1 MKKNYLL
8 IAAGL
13 FCALTMQAQKRIV
26 ASVGF
31 EVDDASYQSQF
42 PLTALD
48 VRPAHWDDNNTN
60 QNGSQLGFIHGDWVN
75 YKAEDEWTELCE
87 DDPHSGDYC
96 FQAIN
101 GGSRLYNTWDRGFKL
116 RLDGVQELTP
126 YRVSFWVKADPE
138 TTYSIKPDGT
148 TVQDGETTE
157 ATKLTS
163 WFSQGTE
170 ELDKSIPNYGL
181 DQSKE
186 LLTGKTMTF
195 TGDWQRVVYQVFVCP
210 KSDIDATRQ
219 SWQGN
224 STFPAAY
231 GGEGETYWEHFQQ
244 HFPDMYFFIANMFYP
259 TTYYLDDILVEENV
273 TVKEVTYSDEI
284 IKVDFG
290 YPTNMGNLA
299 SGNKG
304 TVTFDP
310 SCVTVTQDGEEVPV
324 LYVEGKSDGYLYIF
338 VDEQLYDDSEVIVSF
353 KGDKNLLYSDASKRP
368 TAETGD
374 VAVFGFEDEK
384 AYWDETVYAEAAAY
398 GTPAMK
404 RSVPVNNSFNLKP
417 EEVQEVSITY
427 TSKVQLTKNAK
438 AVLKHGGKTTDFT
451 EGMKLSSDALTVT
464 VPVSGLEDGAYTLVV
479 TGLKNETGTETAN
492 DAEVSFEIGEVQGE
506 TSAQVVYQS
515 DYTIAG
521 SNVPYGFSGYG
532 KGAWQKSTREAP
544 YSGNQS
550 APRLMSSGDSK
561 GIYMCARPEGDKVS
575 LEFGKYAAV
584 AAAENGGTITNLYD
598 AETNPTGIDPATEAL
613 YLEPGDYLLRFVM
626 PAWDVTRTAK
636 VFKSGIYSVNI
647 DNTQDDPYVDV
658 PVADAVWEEPA
669 PHSVIGDVGV
679 FNTNDLT
686 SEDVTTHEFTITEPG
701 YYYVKFTGTDLG
713 YEAWLLVSLAVS
725 AKPSSTGAYV
735 LAQLKEDIEKA
746 EEMFNTTDEKYNG
759 TAKNALQATIQEA
772 KETRF
777 TNEEEVNAMAKK
789 LTAAKQALTDRM
801 TNYDNY
807 VKAYE
812 SAVTALEGLTDKYKT
827 NERLKGNLKEAQD
840 IVEKYQDVNPTNY
853 SDEELAAAI
862 TDVNNVNTILN
873 GIKSVV
879 DVLTYR
885 ATQASNLAKKL
896 MLVEEDVIAALD
908 ALSNDAPGT
917 IDAANKH
924 NTLALYQLI
933 ASEYPLDELM
943 EKVWSTET
951 YPDEDIE
958 NDPNYDDQGHKLLR
972 SGINLTGYIN
982 NPNFYTTRAD
992 ENIAD
997 DTFYAWLC
1005 TQYTEDHVTYQDTGI
1020 TGSEF
1025 VKDSRLISIGATVD
1039 YDLYQV
1045 LTDLPVGVYTV
1056 ELGSRLATYDYDY
1069 DGDGK
1074 AETNEYNGFDENTGL
1089 WDKYV
1094 YAQVDDTKLDDTNTT
1109 KFSRGGYGSPQPTYV
1124 YNVVV
1129 KEGQK
1134 LRIGAVEHYTSGK
1147 AMKNGEATSFWDT
1160 TTFVDNARIYFSA
1173 PLEGYDY
1180 AAAAQKLENEIAT
1193 EIKTVD
1199 AAPAQ
1204 QNNVIVNLA
1213 GQQVDENYK
1222 GIVIKNGVK
1231 YLQK

>member
-1 MKKNYLL
+1 MKKINLL

-13 FCALTMQAQKRIV
+13 MCTASMQAQTVV
-26 ASVGF
+26 ASLGF
-31 EVDDASYQSQF
+31 EYDSEDKSKVEAYKTDY
-42 PLTALD
+42 ALD
-48 VRPAHWDDNNTN
+48 KDH
-60 QNGSQLGFIHGDWVN
+60 GIYGDWVN
-75 YKAEDEWTELCE
+75 YKESDTWNEMCT
-87 DDPHSGDYC
+87 DDPHSGEYC
-96 FQAIN
+96 FMAANTGDVGQ
-101 GGSRLYNTWDRGFKL
+101 TWDRGFKL
-116 RLDGVQELTP
+116 SFPMKLETP
-126 YRVSFWVKADPE
+126 YRVSFWAKVDPS
-138 TTYSIKPDGT
+138 YSGPDGT
-148 TVQDGETTE
+148 GQRTIESTE
-157 ATKLTS
+157 LTS
-163 WFSQGTE
+163 WLSKGME
-170 ELDKSIPNYGL
+170 MYDKSILSYGM
-181 DQSKE
+181 DHM
-186 LLTGKTMTF
+186 TGPSADVKF
-195 TGDWQRVVYQVFVCP
+195 NGEWQHVSYVVYNP
-210 KSDIDATRQ
+210 TAEAMDATIPG
-219 SWQGN
+219 WQGT
-224 STFPAAY
+224 STFPISM
-231 GGEGETYWEHFQQ
+231 GGDGEESYRDHFDAKL
-244 HFPDMYFFIANMFYP
+244 PEVYFFIANMFCP
-259 TTYYLDDILVEENV
+259 VTYYLDDIVIEEGV
-273 TVKEVTYSDEI
+273 TVREVTYSDEI

-290 YPTNMGNLA
+290 YATNIADLA
-299 SGNKG
+299 KG
-304 TVTFDP
+304 VNGTASFDP

-338 VDEQLYDDSEVIVSF
+338 VDEQLYDDSEVIVNF
-353 KGDKNLLYSDASKRP
+353 TGAEGLLYGNGDASKRP
-368 TAETGD
+368 SSETGE
-374 VAVFGFEDEK
+374 VAVFGFQNEK

-515 DYTIAG
+515 DFTIAG

-598 AETNPTGIDPATEAL
+598 AETNPTGIDPDTEAL

-992 ENIAD
+992 ENAAD
-997 DTFYAWLC
+997 GSFYAWLC
-1005 TQYTEDHVTYQDTGI
+1005 TQNTEERVTHLDPGV
-1020 TGSEF
+1020 TGSDF
-1025 VKDSRLISIGATVD
+1025 VKDSRLISYGESVD
-1039 YDLYQV
+1039 YDLYQI

-1069 DGDGK
+1069 DGDGTK
-1074 AETNEYNGFDENTGL
+1074 ETNEYNGFDENTGL

-1094 YAQVDDTKLDDTNTT
+1094 YAQVDDTKLDETNTA
-1109 KFSRGGYGSPQPTYV
+1109 KFSVGGYGSPQPTYV

-1129 KEGQK
+1129 NEGQQ
-1134 LRIGAVEHYTSGK
+1134 LRIGAVEHYTSGL